1 MQILLVKLSSLGDVI
16 HNFPVATDIRR
27 AFPHA
32 VIDWATDATY
42 ANLVTMHPAVRHVIP
57 IHLRALKKSWWQPRQ
72 YAQLFDDKA
81 ALARERYDLIIDT
94 QGLVKSALVANWGNG
109 NIAGYDKQS
118 IREPLATRYYTHQ
131 YTVSRNEHAV
141 VRNRAL
147 AAAALKFTHIA
158 DCDYGLSIAG
168 NNTPI
173 APIAPS
179 APSATYAVLLH
190 ATSRVDKTWSVPA
203 WVALG
208 RTLNRNGVK
217 VMLPSG
223 NAAEYVTSEQIAQQL
238 DNAEALNA
246 MPLPETAVM
255 LGQAKLVVGVDTG
268 LTHLAVALNRPT
280 VGIYL
285 TTSPQLTGLYA
296 GTSNDAVI
304 NLGGGTRQHAA
315 NVSVE
320 DVVIALKLST

>member
-1 MQILLVKLSSLGDVI
+1 M
-16 HNFPVATDIRR
+16 
-27 AFPHA
+27 
-32 VIDWATDATY
+32 
-42 ANLVTMHPAVRHVIP
+42 
-57 IHLRALKKSWWQPRQ
+57 
-72 YAQLFDDKA
+72 LF
-81 ALARERYDLIIDT
+81 R
-94 QGLVKSALVANWGNG
+94 
-109 NIAGYDKQS
+109 
-118 IREPLATRYYTHQ
+118 
-131 YTVSRNEHAV
+131 
-141 VRNRAL
+141 
-147 AAAALKFTHIA
+147 
-158 DCDYGLSIAG
+158 
-168 NNTPI
+168 
-173 APIAPS
+173 
-179 APSATYAVLLH
+179 
-190 ATSRVDKTWSVPA
+190 SVPA

-296 GTSNDAVI
+296 STSNDAVI
-304 NLGGGTRQHAA
+304 NLGGGTRQHVA

-320 DVVIALKLST
+320 DVLVALKLST